1 MVSFTKA
8 TKEAIMGKGRR
19 AAATAVMSL
28 CPLLGVASGA
38 WAGPTNNEAALEFTA
53 TCGGEAVDFV
63 VIGGGY
69 APALV
74 VGEHELFVPQAFDL
88 TSTFTLHG
96 GSSQVSLDQRT
107 KQNVSA
113 DAVACTLS
121 NQTISLPAKGNFPG
135 ATLVLDGT
143 VVGVFRGQGT
153 QG

>member
-1 MVSFTKA
+1 
-8 TKEAIMGKGRR
+8 MGIGRR
-19 AAATAVMSL
+19 ATATAVMSVGA
-28 CPLLGVASGA
+28 LLGGASDAG
-38 WAGPTNNEAALEFTA
+38 AGPTNNDAALVFTA
-53 TCGGEAVDFV
+53 TCDGETVDFV

-74 VGEHELFVPQAFDL
+74 VGEHEVFVPQAFNL
-88 TSTFTLHG
+88 TSTFTVHG
-96 GSSQVSLDQRT
+96 GTPEVGVDQRS

-113 DAVACTLS
+113 DAATCTLS

-143 VVGVFRGQGT
+143 VIGVFRGQGT